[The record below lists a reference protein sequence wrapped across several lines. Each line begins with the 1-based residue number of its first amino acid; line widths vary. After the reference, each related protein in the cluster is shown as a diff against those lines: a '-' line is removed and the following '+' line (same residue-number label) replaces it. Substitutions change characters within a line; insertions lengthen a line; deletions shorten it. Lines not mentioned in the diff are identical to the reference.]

1 MLSTLYISV
10 FFAKSRVSKR
20 RMAYGKTV
28 VAEADVDLTGCV
40 ALLAK
45 SALKLAL
52 LLLYPWPS
60 CCFQSRIKKS
70 ASGFDKSL
78 VSAEKNSRGFL
89 RKEAAA
95 R

>member
-20 RMAYGKTV
+20 RMEYGKTV

-52 LLLYPWPS
+52 LLLYPPR
-60 CCFQSRIKKS
+60 CFQSRMKKS

-78 VSAEKNSRGFL
+78 VSEEKNSRGFL